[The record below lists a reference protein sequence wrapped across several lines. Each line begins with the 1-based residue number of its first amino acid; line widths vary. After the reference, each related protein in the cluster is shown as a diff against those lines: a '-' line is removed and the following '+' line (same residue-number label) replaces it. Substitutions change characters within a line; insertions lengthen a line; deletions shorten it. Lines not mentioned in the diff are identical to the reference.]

1 MTREQI
7 ETREDRDS
15 LGAVRVPV
23 DRYWGAQ
30 TERARRNFP
39 PGTELMP
46 TVFIRALGMQKQA
59 AARANAASGALDAK
73 RAKAIELAASDVV
86 AGKLDD
92 HFPLPVWQSGSGT
105 QYNMNANEVI
115 ANRAGESLGA
125 ALGSYAAVH
134 PNDHV
139 NMAQSSNDTIPTVMN
154 LAALMAWRDAG
165 ALALDDLIHEV
176 EGCASRFAGLVK
188 VGRTHLQD
196 AVPMTLGQEFSA
208 FSAQLG
214 AARETLSG
222 ALNSLLA
229 VPQGGTAVGTGLNAP
244 ADFGPAFAREL
255 SALSGFNFTSADNK
269 FAKIAGHQDLFSV
282 SAALSGLATVLY
294 KLANDVRL
302 LGSGPRA
309 GLGEL
314 ILPKNEPGS
323 SIMAGK
329 VNPSQAEAMTMVC
342 VRVFGNHDTVT
353 HAAAGGQFQ
362 LNAYKPVIIYAVLQS
377 VILLGQAMA
386 SFTAR
391 CLKGLKADEARLSAN
406 VAHSLMVATALVP
419 HIGYD
424 KTAEIVLKA
433 DHEGTGLREAA
444 LALQALSAADYD
456 KWVDPLAMTKGG

>member
-1 MTREQI
+1 MTHEHC

-15 LGAVRVPV
+15 LGIVRVSA

-30 TERARRNFP
+30 TERARCNFP
-39 PGTELMP
+39 RGTEPMP
-46 TVFIRALGMQKQA
+46 AVFIRALGVQKRA
-59 AARANAASGALDAK
+59 AARTNAALGALDAD
-73 RAKAIELAASDVV
+73 RATAIELAAAEVA

-115 ANRAGESLGA
+115 ANRANESLGS
-125 ALGSYAAVH
+125 ALGGNKPVH

-165 ALALDDLIHEV
+165 ATALDDLIHEV
-176 EGCASRFAGLVK
+176 AACAGRFAGLVK

-208 FSAQLG
+208 FSAQLE
-214 AARETLSG
+214 ASKDTLAG
-222 ALNSLLA
+222 ALDGLLA

-244 ADFGPAFAREL
+244 ADFGPAFTREL
-255 SALSGFNFTSADNK
+255 ATLSGFGFTSADNK
-269 FAKIAGHQDLFSV
+269 FSKIAGHQDMLAV

-362 LNAYKPVIIYAVLQS
+362 LNAYKPVILYAVLQS
-377 VILLGQAMA
+377 MILLGQAMA
-386 SFTAR
+386 SFSAR

-444 LALQALSAADYD
+444 LALKALSAADYD
-456 KWVDPLAMTKGG
+456 KWVDPLAMTKGD